1 MYSRIIQKQIQ
12 ESLFQ
17 NKIVILYG
25 PRQVGKT
32 TLAKEILKKN
42 NHLQTAY
49 YLCESPDVEDALT
62 NKTAKQM
69 KNFFGEKTELIV
81 LDEAQSVPNIG
92 RSLKLLI
99 DTYPNLQIIVT
110 GSSSFDLANAL
121 NEPLTGRYVDFFLYP
136 LSVLELQTEFNEWE
150 TKNTLNKML
159 VTGLYPEVFVRGQ
172 GKNQQIL
179 NRITDSYLFE
189 DILKL
194 ENVKSPSKL
203 KKLLQALAFQVGNE
217 VSLNELGNLVDLDKN
232 TVNRY
237 LDILQKAF
245 IIVQLP
251 AFSRNMRKEISK
263 NNKIYFY
270 DLGIRNSL
278 IQNFNPLELRN
289 DLGALWENF
298 LIIERMKRNEYQQIS
313 SNNYF
318 WRNYSQQEIDYIEEF
333 GGVLNCY
340 EFKWNDRKKA
350 KLPNSFAAAYPNHT
364 FQVINQDNWLE
375 FVA

>member
-49 YLCESPDVEDALT
+49 YLCESPDVEDALA

-99 DTYPNLQIIVT
+99 DTYPNLQLIVT

-150 TKNTLNKML
+150 TKNALNKTL
-159 VTGLYPEVFVRGQ
+159 VTGLYPEVFVSGQ

-179 NRITDSYLFE
+179 NRITDSYLFK

-232 TVNRY
+232 TVARY

-289 DLGALWENF
+289 DVGALWENF

-318 WRNYSQQEIDYIEEF
+318 WRNYSQQEIDFIEES
-333 GGVLNCY
+333 GGMLNCF

-350 KLPNSFAAAYPNHT
+350 KLPNSFKEAYPNHT
-364 FQVINQDNWLE
+364 FEVINQDNWLE
-375 FVA
+375 FVG